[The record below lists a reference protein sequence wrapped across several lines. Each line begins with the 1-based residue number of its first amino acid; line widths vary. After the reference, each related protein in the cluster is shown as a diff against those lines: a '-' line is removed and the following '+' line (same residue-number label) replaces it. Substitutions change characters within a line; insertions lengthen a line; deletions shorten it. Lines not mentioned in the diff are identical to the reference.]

1 MSLGTILR
9 QQREKLNITLDE
21 LSRLTDFS
29 KPYLSTVETGK
40 VKNPPSDELLV
51 RLEHHLKFEKGYLL
65 HMAHMERVPADI
77 KHVMEHS
84 EAEKDR
90 LKSIIKELMENS
102 SPEAAEKAKVAIED
116 IANTEPT
123 DKQPRN
129 LIPIINKVSA
139 GYPADYSDLDY
150 PPGGADDYV
159 RCPDLNDPNAFA
171 VRVIGDS
178 MEPKY
183 HEGDIIIFSPARKVE
198 SGDDCFVR
206 MSEPYEA
213 TFKRVYFQ
221 DNENIR
227 LQPRN
232 QDYPPLLMPADKI
245 SGIWKAVMR
254 YEQL

>member
-1 MSLGTILR
+1 MSLGNILR
-9 QQREKLNITLDE
+9 QKREKLGITLDE
-21 LSRLTDFS
+21 LARLTDYS

-51 RLEHHLKFEKGYLL
+51 RLEQHLKFDKGYLL

-77 KHVMEHS
+77 KHALEHNQ
-84 EAEKDR
+84 AENNR
-90 LKSIIKELMENS
+90 LKGLIKELMNS
-102 SPEAAEKAKVAIED
+102 GTTKSAKKTKEIL
-116 IANTEPT
+116 ANITTVGTEQ
-123 DKQPRN
+123 KQPRN

-178 MEPKY
+178 MEPKFQ
-183 HEGDIIIFSPARKVE
+183 EGDIIVFSPSRKVE

-206 MSEPYEA
+206 ISDPYEA
-213 TFKRVYFQ
+213 TFKRVFFE
-221 DNENIR
+221 DNETLR

-232 QDYPPLLMPADKI
+232 QNYSPIFMPASKI
-245 SGIWKAVMR
+245 SGLWKAVMR

>member
-1 MSLGTILR
+1 MSLGKVLR
-9 QQREKLNITLDE
+9 QQREKLGITLDE
-21 LSRLTDFS
+21 LARLTDFS

-40 VKNPPSDELLV
+40 VKNPPSDDLLV
-51 RLEHHLKFEKGYLL
+51 RLEQHLKFEKGYLL

-77 KHVMEHS
+77 KHTIEHN
-84 EAEKDR
+84 EAENNR
-90 LKSIIKELMENS
+90 LKSIIKDLIKSDSAKPSSKNKKILANITSKGTEL
-102 SPEAAEKAKVAIED
+102 
-116 IANTEPT
+116 
-123 DKQPRN
+123 KQPRN

-178 MEPKY
+178 MEPKF
-183 HEGDIIIFSPARKVE
+183 HEGDIIVFSPARKVE

-206 MSEPYEA
+206 INDPYEA
-213 TFKRVYFQ
+213 TFKRVYFE
-221 DNENIR
+221 DNETLR

-232 QDYPPLLMPADKI
+232 QKYSPIFMPVTKI
-245 SGIWKAVMR
+245 SGLWKAVMR

>member
-9 QQREKLNITLDE
+9 QQREKLGMTLDE
-21 LSRLTDFS
+21 LARLTDFS

-51 RLEHHLKFEKGYLL
+51 RLEQHLKFDKGYLL

-77 KHVMEHS
+77 KHALEHN
-84 EAEKDR
+84 EAENSR
-90 LKSIIKELMENS
+90 LKGIIKALMDSGS
-102 SPEAAEKAKVAIED
+102 SKPNKKTRDLLNNITSEG
-116 IANTEPT
+116 TET
-123 DKQPRN
+123 KQPRN

-171 VRVIGDS
+171 VRVVGDS
-178 MEPKY
+178 MEPKF
-183 HEGDIIIFSPARKVE
+183 HEGDIIVFSPARQVQ

-206 MSEPYEA
+206 IADPYEA

-221 DNENIR
+221 DNETIR

-232 QDYPPLLMPADKI
+232 QNYPPIIMPANKI
-245 SGIWKAVMR
+245 SGLWKAVMR